1 MSTSLARWIVAL
13 FLASLVM
20 TLVLAH
26 AALG

>member
-1 MSTSLARWIVAL
+1 MSAHLTRWLLGL
-13 FLASLVM
+13 FLACLVM

>member
-1 MSTSLARWIVAL
+1 MSAHLTRWLVAL
-13 FLASLVM
+13 FVASLAM